1 VATEVLS
8 RRALNRALLARQGLL
23 AREAVGAA
31 EMVERLVGLQAQE
44 PPDPYVALWSRIEDF
59 DPATLSSLLEERQVV
74 RTQLLRATI
83 HLVTAPDALV
93 MRSVLAPVLE
103 RHMSAGS
110 LYGGRLRKAGVE
122 PAAVAAAGRELLE
135 AEPRTR
141 AELRTLLGPR
151 WPQADPTALA
161 QAVTYLVP
169 NVQVP
174 PRGLWRRAGQARFA
188 SLESW
193 LGRPLDPDPAPDELV
208 RRYLAAFGP
217 ATAADV
223 RAWSGL
229 PAVAA
234 VIERL
239 RPRLRPVKDEAG
251 RELLDVPDG
260 LRPDPEA
267 PAAVRYL
274 PVYDNALLAH
284 SDRGRIVDEAHRR
297 RVLKLDMISFGS
309 VLVDGF
315 GRAIWRREPD
325 RARDTAT
332 LDVALLEPLA
342 PSDLTEVEAEGT
354 RLLTFLEP
362 SVGTREVRIRHLS
375 TA

>member
-1 VATEVLS
+1 
-8 RRALNRALLARQGLL
+8 
-23 AREAVGAA
+23 
-31 EMVERLVGLQAQE
+31 
-44 PPDPYVALWSRIEDF
+44 
-59 DPATLSSLLEERQVV
+59 
-74 RTQLLRATI
+74 
-83 HLVTAPDALV
+83 

-110 LYGGRLRKAGVE
+110 LYGGRLREAGVE
-122 PAAVAAAGRELLE
+122 PAAVALAGRELLE
-135 AEPRTR
+135 SEPRTR
-141 AELRTLLGPR
+141 AELRKLLGPR

-193 LGRPLDPDPAPDELV
+193 LGRSLDPDAAPDELV

-229 PAVAA
+229 PGAA
-234 VIERL
+234 AIIGRL
-239 RPRLRPVKDEAG
+239 RPRLRAVQDEDG

-260 LRPDPEA
+260 LRPDPETPA
-267 PAAVRYL
+267 PVRYL

-284 SDRGRIVDEAHRR
+284 ADRGRIVDEAHRR
-297 RVLKLDMISFGS
+297 RVLELDMISFGS

-315 GRAIWRREPD
+315 GRAIWRLERD
-325 RARDTAT
+325 RARDAAT
-332 LDVALLEPLA
+332 LAVALLEPLEPA
-342 PSDLTEVEAEGT
+342 DLAEVEAEGA

-362 SVGTREVRIRHLS
+362 SVGAREVRIRHLS